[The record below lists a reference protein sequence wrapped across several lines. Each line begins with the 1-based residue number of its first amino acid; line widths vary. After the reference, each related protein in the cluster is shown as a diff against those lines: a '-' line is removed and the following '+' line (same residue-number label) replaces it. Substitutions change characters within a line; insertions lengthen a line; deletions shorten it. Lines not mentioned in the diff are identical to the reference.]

1 MKINGEVV
9 TILKILK
16 PIIPLLL
23 GAAVVYGTLKQKVD
37 TLTETSNRNTEIVR
51 QINTRLS
58 FIEGALSIK
67 ERPFKKQPLG
77 IQNN

>member
-16 PIIPLLL
+16 PIVPLLL

-37 TLTETSNRNTEIVR
+37 TLTEVSKRNTEIVM

-58 FIEGALSIK
+58 FIEGALSIQK
-67 ERPFKKQPLG
+67 RPFKQRPLG

>member
-1 MKINGEVV
+1 MINGD
-9 TILKILK
+9 TKKTLLQI
-16 PIIPLLL
+16 IIPVASLLI
-23 GAAVVYGTLKQKVD
+23 GVGIAYGVIKTQID
-37 TLTETSNRNTEIVR
+37 NHSTAIERQIEINM

-67 ERPFKKQPLG
+67 ERPFKQRPLG